1 MTSGDDIH
9 SEETERDILG
19 ISLKSSYAAPYI
31 FDSCT
36 PDDFYNPI
44 RFKIFT
50 VAKALYMKTRS
61 ISRAGIEDIFRT
73 KVKDYKEYTLEI
85 DMCTLYSKIE
95 NHEEKVRILKS
106 YTFRRSIYT
115 RSKDLMILAADS
127 STPVDEVLARSSKF
141 SEGLYTGYEEVGV
154 DPMDV
159 GEEDALELLHYD
171 VDVFDNVFYRI
182 GGRARATTELIFARP
197 GQGKTFYLKMKEA
210 MLANAGYKGINF
222 HLADTVNE
230 AAKRLKAVAI
240 GDKARNVKIVTS
252 HKYLH
257 DIIQDVRYYHA
268 KFGIDFFS
276 VDHLG
281 RVRVAGFD
289 SRHKLEAQIEV
300 SHRLTDLC
308 SELNIFGMFAVQ
320 PNKSK
325 DREGWRSILREEDLK
340 GATEVFEDA
349 FVVTTLFRPNVYPEL
364 RSKDGTQ
371 IKDFEG
377 NLTYYDSVYASQI
390 KNRRQRL
397 EGDFVHL
404 VQNGNRLIFAR
415 DVNKNPSDVNT
426 SEQLPYIDE
435 EAAF

>member
-1 MTSGDDIH
+1 MTNGDNIH
-9 SEETERDILG
+9 SEDTERDILG

-36 PDDFYNPI
+36 PEDFYNPI
-44 RFKIFT
+44 RHKIFA
-50 VAKALYMKTRS
+50 VAKALYDKTRS
-61 ISRAGIEDIFRT
+61 VSRAGVEDLFRT

-85 DMCTLYSKIE
+85 DMCTLYSKIDA
-95 NHEEKVRILKS
+95 HEEKVRILKS
-106 YTFRRSIYT
+106 YTFRRSIYN
-115 RSKDLMILAADS
+115 RSKDLMILSADP

-141 SEGLYTGYEEVGV
+141 SEGLYTGYEEVGI
-154 DPMDV
+154 DPTEV

-171 VDVFDNVFYRI
+171 VDVFDNIFYRI
-182 GGRARATTELIFARP
+182 GGRARSTTELIFARP
-197 GQGKTFYLKMKEA
+197 GQGKTFYIKMKEA
-210 MLANAGYKGINF
+210 MLAYCGYKGLNF
-222 HLADTVNE
+222 HLEDTVNE
-230 AAKRLKAVAI
+230 AAKRLMAYDIGEKAKNI
-240 GDKARNVKIVTS
+240 KIITT

-257 DIIQDVRYYHA
+257 DIIQDIRYYHA

-300 SHRLTDLC
+300 SNRLTDLC

-364 RSKDGTQ
+364 RSKDGKQ
-371 IKDFEG
+371 VKDFEG
-377 NLTYYDSVYASQI
+377 NMVFYDSVYVSQI

-404 VQNGNRLIFAR
+404 VQKGNKLIFAK
-415 DVNKNPSDVNT
+415 DINKNPSEIRS
-426 SEQLPYIDE
+426 SEGLPYIDE